1 MDELTIGI
9 DKPSITRGEFIE
21 LKIESEIMQEENM
34 KLKKDL
40 REIKKTIE
48 DYKKIDTEIDEEVLA
63 ENTELRSAV
72 TGLMFENEVHKN
84 HLSELT
90 DKMRSMRQEINN
102 IKSQSK
108 IYIKNISN
116 ILL

>member
-90 DKMRSMRQEINN
+90 DKMRSMRQEI
-102 IKSQSK
+102 
-108 IYIKNISN
+108 
-116 ILL
+116 